1 MQNFVIYGT
10 DSQTVLG
17 LDEAVI
23 LVLPDGIETGDDDF
37 EDWLEENFY
46 SVDQRSV
53 APLEDVMD
61 SFVLALRAEGV
72 ADDLIGRVL
81 LTVGDAVSNNVYN

>member
-1 MQNFVIYGT
+1 MQNFIIYGT
-10 DSQTVLG
+10 DTQTVMG
-17 LDEAVI
+17 LDEAII
-23 LVLPDGIETGDDDF
+23 LVVPNDVDDIEEYI
-37 EDWLEENFY
+37 EDHYY
-46 SVDQRSV
+46 SDIPQRSV

-81 LTVGDAVSNNVYN
+81 LTVGDAVTNNVYN